1 MLNAVLKRCVFGR
14 FLEIS
19 GDVTFRIVGG
29 RIFHS
34 VGTAMEKDRSPRVLN
49 DFVAGCWRVIVQLDL
64 RPRDGCFT
72 LMSWIM

>member
-49 DFVAGCWRVIVQLDL
+49 DFVAGFVIHESNSTWKWQ
-64 RPRDGCFT
+64 RHTRT
-72 LMSWIM
+72 WM